1 MVEQEN
7 KEGLIAALNRAREIS
22 YISKRSMANFP
33 RLFYA
38 FEYDQIIR
46 RRFSSHM
53 LTRLLVKRLFLLWL
67 FTVVPFVDGC
77 AQYRHKSE
85 AEIAAMTPAQRIDE
99 YANEQAFHKFDIL
112 DKQNQ
117 LISKYLR
124 RDGLNALPRMIEI
137 MNEYDPVNAAGR
149 DANKGERF
157 DAMWMFLGE
166 LDNQVVRLRASAEGR
181 QAIQALER
189 AIARMRA
196 AGAGKKDQ
204 QEWAEH
210 GRFDLASTTLQD
222 AKGVNATD
230 EAIQDTLR
238 ISYKIRL
245 SNQELR
251 AFTNSLV
258 SRDAGYPGW
267 SDMDL
272 IKDYSRMNEAGNPAQ
287 VYILKTPERFYEAY
301 LEFKKQKK

>member
-1 MVEQEN
+1 MPGDALSRKIVLRLIFLASL
-7 KEGLIAALNRAREIS
+7 GLSLS
-22 YISKRSMANFP
+22 
-33 RLFYA
+33 
-38 FEYDQIIR
+38 
-46 RRFSSHM
+46 
-53 LTRLLVKRLFLLWL
+53 
-67 FTVVPFVDGC
+67 VDGC
-77 AQYRHKSE
+77 AQYRHKTE

-99 YANEQAFHKFDIL
+99 YANEQAFHKYDIL

-137 MNEYDPVNAAGR
+137 MNEYDPANAAGR

-157 DAMWMFLGE
+157 DAMWMLLGE

-181 QAIQALER
+181 QAIEALER
-189 AIARMRA
+189 AITRMRA
-196 AGAGKKDQ
+196 AGAGKKNQ

-238 ISYKIRL
+238 LSYKIRL

-258 SRDAGYPGW
+258 SRDAGYPAW
-267 SDMDL
+267 SDTDL
-272 IKDYSRMNEAGNPAQ
+272 IKDYSKINEAANPAQ
-287 VYILKTPERFYEAY
+287 VYILKTPERFYESY